1 MIGVIGIA
9 ILVGLCAAGIALFS
23 GASILMALGSYV
35 LFGWLFIIAAL
46 IVIGAVKAVKTR
58 VQKQNPAYSS

>member
-9 ILVGLCAAGIALFS
+9 ILVGLCAAGVALFS
-23 GASILMALGSYV
+23 GASILMALGSYI

-46 IVIGAVKAVKTR
+46 IVVVAVKAVKAR
-58 VQKQNPAYSS
+58 GQKQKPAYSS

>member
-1 MIGVIGIA
+1 MIGIIGIA
-9 ILVGLCAAGIALFS
+9 ILVGLCAGGFALIS
-23 GASILMALGSYV
+23 GASILMALGSYI

-46 IVIGAVKAVKTR
+46 IIIGAVKIVKTR

>member
-23 GASILMALGSYV
+23 GASILMVLGSYI

-46 IVIGAVKAVKTR
+46 IVVIAVKIVKRR

>member
-23 GASILMALGSYV
+23 GASILMVLGSYI

-46 IVIGAVKAVKTR
+46 IIVVPVKAMKSR
-58 VQKQNPAYSS
+58 GQKQKTAYSS

>member
-35 LFGWLFIIAAL
+35 LFGWLVIIAAL